1 MDGEGTGHSPSPRS
15 AAVDSIAVNS
25 IAAAFFAFEPL
36 QFNISVDELMMHS
49 DSDEEGTD
57 DDDSEDDSDDGE
69 QQLDGGDAPVGI
81 ERKAYRSRRAKWM
94 VRHMTGLAGTRV
106 LLTAPVTVSTQLS
119 RSHGVM
125 SRCAAFVW
133 QGMLSQERQ
142 RFNTFLRKAF
152 NFVHQ
157 EKLRSPLA
165 VTMDGTSH
173 SDMLQSFPSP
183 VFRCVAHALS
193 DIPPHTAVLGPP
205 TPPHTLPSPIVVH

>member
-1 MDGEGTGHSPSPRS
+1 MATVRCWRVVLQWRGWGGNWALPFAEIS
-15 AAVDSIAVNS
+15 S
-25 IAAAFFAFEPL
+25 IAAAPTIAFFAFEPL

-119 RSHGVM
+119 RSHGVV
-125 SRCAAFVW
+125 SRCAAFV
-133 QGMLSQERQ
+133 
-142 RFNTFLRKAF
+142 
-152 NFVHQ
+152 
-157 EKLRSPLA
+157 
-165 VTMDGTSH
+165 
-173 SDMLQSFPSP
+173 
-183 VFRCVAHALS
+183 
-193 DIPPHTAVLGPP
+193 
-205 TPPHTLPSPIVVH
+205 